1 MQAFL
6 HVTGVCT
13 GLGTSTY
20 LQLFVHISCKSK
32 FALDLGHWLCGHCSL
47 STSATSFLLATNR
60 ERNVTLHTEQKP
72 RYQICLNPST
82 ILGLSVALDLIAH
95 DDTCLEEEST
105 VLARMEDYVID
116 DTFSGAASGHG
127 TVHTSMA

>member
-1 MQAFL
+1 MQ
-6 HVTGVCT
+6 VEVCPGSWPLALWT
-13 GLGTSTY
+13 
-20 LQLFVHISCKSK
+20 LQPFH
-32 FALDLGHWLCGHCSL
+32 
-47 STSATSFLLATNR
+47 TSFLLATNR
-60 ERNVTLHTEQKP
+60 ERNVTLHAEQKP

>member
-1 MQAFL
+1 MPGSWPPALWTLQPFHKCYELPACNEQEAKCDL
-6 HVTGVCT
+6 EA
-13 GLGTSTY
+13 TY
-20 LQLFVHISCKSK
+20 TQYRNHDTKPVLTPLLSWAYQ
-32 FALDLGHWLCGHCSL
+32 SL
-47 STSATSFLLATNR
+47 S
-60 ERNVTLHTEQKP
+60 
-72 RYQICLNPST
+72 
-82 ILGLSVALDLIAH
+82 ILSPT